1 MIYKILINKYN
12 IKHKLDYYYITI
24 TLKMAT
30 TNNTTNVKKTFI
42 FIDGSYF
49 CFYRYHSLLTW
60 WKNAYPENPLDD
72 PFLNEQFV
80 AKFRKTF
87 VEHVLNLRKN
97 LGIPKDVKPTIIVGR
112 DCKRE
117 QIWRNELFSKYKA
130 TRANGKEDG
139 FMGGPFF
146 KMVYDDKLFI
156 DGGASAILSHPKL
169 EADDCIAL
177 SVKHVLQKYQ
187 ECNATCNVYIITSD
201 KDYLQLAEPRVHIY
215 NLGFKKIT
223 DQKSSTGS
231 AECDLFCKIVMGDIS
246 DNIPSVFPK
255 CGPKTALKYY
265 DNKEEFQKRLESSDV
280 FISQYNINKK
290 IVDFNEIPM
299 DLAYEFFGAHES
311 VINEML

>member
-1 MIYKILINKYN
+1 
-12 IKHKLDYYYITI
+12 
-24 TLKMAT
+24 MAT
-30 TNNTTNVKKTFI
+30 ELNTNTNVNKTFI

-60 WKNAYPENPLDD
+60 WKNAYPEIVLDD
-72 PFLNEQFV
+72 PFQNEQFV
-80 AKFRKTF
+80 TKFRKTF
-87 VEHVLNLRKN
+87 VEHVQKLAKN
-97 LGIPKDVKPTIIVGR
+97 LGLHKSIVPTIIVGK

-117 QIWRNELFSKYKA
+117 NIWRNELFSKYKA
-130 TRANGKEDG
+130 NRANGKEDG

-146 KMVYDDKLFI
+146 KMVYEDNLFI
-156 DGGASAILSHPKL
+156 EGGASSILYHNKL

-187 ECNATCNVYIITSD
+187 DNNTQVYVITSD

-265 DNKEEFQKRLESSDV
+265 EDQAEFQKKLNSSDV
-280 FISQYNINKK
+280 FISQYNTNKK
-290 IVDFNEIPM
+290 IVDFNEIP
-299 DLAYEFFGAHES
+299 LLLQNEFFATKNASE
-311 VINEML
+311 L

>member
-1 MIYKILINKYN
+1 
-12 IKHKLDYYYITI
+12 
-24 TLKMAT
+24 MAT
-30 TNNTTNVKKTFI
+30 ELNTTNVNKTFI

-60 WKNAYPENPLDD
+60 WKNAYPEIVLDD
-72 PFLNEQFV
+72 PFQNEQFV

-87 VEHVLNLRKN
+87 VEHVQKLAKN
-97 LGIPKDVKPTIIVGR
+97 LGLHKSIVPTIIVGK

-117 QIWRNELFSKYKA
+117 NIWRNELFSKYKA
-130 TRANGKEDG
+130 NRANGKEDG

-146 KMVYDDKLFI
+146 KMVYEDNLFI
-156 DGGASAILSHPKL
+156 EGGASTILYHNKL

-177 SVKHVLQKYQ
+177 SVKHVLEKYQ
-187 ECNATCNVYIITSD
+187 DNNTQVYVITSD

-265 DNKEEFQKRLESSDV
+265 EDQAEFQKKLNSSDV
-280 FISQYNINKK
+280 FISQYNTNKK
-290 IVDFNEIPM
+290 IVDFNEIP
-299 DLAYEFFGAHES
+299 LLLQNEFFATKNASE
-311 VINEML
+311 L

>member
-1 MIYKILINKYN
+1 M
-12 IKHKLDYYYITI
+12 TS
-24 TLKMAT
+24 T
-30 TNNTTNVKKTFI
+30 TVQNTKTFL

-60 WKNAYPENPLDD
+60 WKNAYPEIILDD
-72 PFLNEQFV
+72 PFQNEQFV

-87 VEHVLNLRKN
+87 VEHVQKLAKN
-97 LGIPKDVKPTIIVGR
+97 IGIPKDVNPTIIVGK

-117 QIWRNELFSKYKA
+117 HIWRNELFSKYKA
-130 TRANGKEDG
+130 NRANGKEDG

-146 KMVYDDKLFI
+146 KMVYDDDLFI
-156 DGGASAILSHPKL
+156 EGCASIILSHPQL

-177 SVKHVLQKYQ
+177 SVKHVLQKYDD
-187 ECNATCNVYIITSD
+187 CNTKCNVYIITSD

-265 DNKEEFQKRLESSDV
+265 EDQAAFKKRLESDDA
-280 FISQYNINKK
+280 FISQYNTNKK
-290 IVDFNEIPM
+290 IVDFNEIPV
-299 DLAYEFFGAHES
+299 LLVNSFFVTAS
-311 VINEML
+311 MYL

>member
-1 MIYKILINKYN
+1 
-12 IKHKLDYYYITI
+12 
-24 TLKMAT
+24 MASVT
-30 TNNTTNVKKTFI
+30 ETNNTVNIKTFI

-60 WKNAYPENPLDD
+60 WKNAYPEIVLED
-72 PFLNEQFV
+72 PFQNEEFV

-87 VEHVLNLRKN
+87 VEHVAKLQKN
-97 LGIPKDVKPTIIVGR
+97 LGIHKSVKPSIIVGR

-117 QIWRNELFSKYKA
+117 NIWRNELFPKYKG
-130 TRANGKEDG
+130 TRANGAEDG

-146 KMVYDDKLFI
+146 KMVYQENLFI
-156 DGGASAILSHPKL
+156 QGGAKTILSHPKL

-177 SVKHVLQKYQ
+177 SVKHVLEKYKDID
-187 ECNATCNVYIITSD
+187 VYIITSD

-223 DQKSSTGS
+223 DQKSCLGS

-265 DNKEEFQKRLESSDV
+265 EDQAEFQKRLQSSDA
-280 FISQYNINKK
+280 FISQYNTNKK
-290 IVDFNEIPM
+290 IVDFNEIPV
-299 DLAYEFFGAHES
+299 LLQNEFFTSFTKE
-311 VINEML
+311 VNELL